1 MPGWGLRGGVADPY
15 PARQPA
21 GASRFA
27 RFGLKSPRSP
37 EEGALRPEGWSG
49 TRLPLSL
56 SPEEGALR
64 PEGWSGARLP
74 LSLAPGRAPCA
85 RKAGLEPDFHCLNA
99 GYPQKGRA
107 VRPYPFANILSL
119 LLLRGH
125 YASTFASSTAAPLEH
140 FRTETV
146 LIGSPFSSK
155 VICPVIPS

>member
-1 MPGWGLRGGVADPY
+1 MEQKNSPSLPGWGLRIGVADPY

-27 RFGLKSPRSP
+27 RFGLKSPR
-37 EEGALRPEGWSG
+37 
-49 TRLPLSL
+49 